1 MAGAL
6 LLAAHHQATLFV
18 HLSGRGGD
26 SEGGGV
32 WPSRFSLWH
41 IVRPIS
47 LWTWRAC
54 VMCVGGYS
62 GRCIMGIRSQ
72 QYQTAGRRDLEK
84 GRLGDERH
92 VTGGQGNRNGQRDA
106 ISRGVQTEGI
116 SNPLQIIIPS
126 ASQPVCH
133 HHVCASLCLSQCV
146 TITSV
151 HPFSSASVSLSS
163 RLCIPL
169 PQPPPCLTPSCPPS
183 TILPPALER
192 ASPPSSATPYS
203 LGPS

>member
-54 VMCVGGYS
+54 VVCVGGIPAGVS
-62 GRCIMGIRSQ
+62 WASAHGNIRLLVDEIGIR
-72 QYQTAGRRDLEK
+72 
-84 GRLGDERH
+84 
-92 VTGGQGNRNGQRDA
+92 GGWAMKDM
-106 ISRGVQTEGI
+106 
-116 SNPLQIIIPS
+116 
-126 ASQPVCH
+126 
-133 HHVCASLCLSQCV
+133 
-146 TITSV
+146 
-151 HPFSSASVSLSS
+151 
-163 RLCIPL
+163 
-169 PQPPPCLTPSCPPS
+169 
-183 TILPPALER
+183 
-192 ASPPSSATPYS
+192 
-203 LGPS
+203 